1 MKTQKKSSSISLP
14 LWMDLAV
21 RDLAQKHKRSIS
33 AEIEFLIEEAIKNNV
48 PEVYAQQHEE
58 SSGGKPAA

>member
-1 MKTQKKSSSISLP
+1 
-14 LWMDLAV
+14 MDLAV